1 MGMNEGDPL
10 PVDVSRL
17 EPETFVGEVVMRTEM
32 TAFLQA
38 AHKILRPGGRVAV
51 LDLLAH
57 QCEQARELY
66 ADVWLGFTEA
76 ELTGFLEDAG
86 FGSVS
91 AEVVSKDEQNPVF
104 QTLLAFGSKLQRR

>member
-1 MGMNEGDPL
+1 MAHPDWL
-10 PVDVSRL
+10 VATRQALVDSL
-17 EPETFVGEVVMRTEM
+17 W
-32 TAFLQA
+32 A
-38 AHKILRPGGRVAV
+38 GGRAAAPYLYATV

-86 FGSVS
+86 FKGVS

-104 QTLLAFGSKLQRR
+104 QTLLAFGSKA

>member
-1 MGMNEGDPL
+1 MEHP
-10 PVDVSRL
+10 PV
-17 EPETFVGEVVMRTEM
+17 EPESVDLVLLSQALHHAPHPLRV
-32 TAFLQA
+32 LQA
-38 AHKILRPGGRVAV
+38 AHGILRSGGRVAV

-86 FGSVS
+86 FTSVS

-104 QTLLAFGSKLQRR
+104 QTLLAFGSKA